1 MDGGLRSVILCST
14 TESPARRRLE
24 SAGVRESACATLAAG
39 VGCSGV
45 HRTSLLLRQAWTAVV
60 ARVEPVACRKKT
72 CSSERLL
79 VRSNQAVDLRLIV
92 FRFNL

>member
-1 MDGGLRSVILCST
+1 MAGGLRSVILCST
-14 TESPARRRLE
+14 TESPARQRLE

-45 HRTSLLLRQAWTAVV
+45 HRTSLLLRQAWTAVA
-60 ARVEPVACRKKT
+60 ARVEPAVCRKKT

-79 VRSNQAVDLRLIV
+79 LRARTVRLITMIDP
-92 FRFNL
+92 RFIL